1 MPNVGGHFVE
11 KFVATIYHY
20 LQYAYYKCMFTVS
33 RFLSPHNITL
43 SESVLYLPSSVR
55 LIFPSTSERGSQR
68 RALCVQLLPVR
79 A

>member
-1 MPNVGGHFVE
+1 MPNVRGHFVE

-20 LQYAYYKCMFTVS
+20 LQYAYYKCTFTVS
-33 RFLSPHNITL
+33 GYLSLYNITL
-43 SESVLYLPSSVR
+43 SEFILYLPSSVR